1 MPVPFK
7 QRALEFYAKHGTRL
21 EIAFFVGGF
30 LVDAIFLSDVDD
42 LLAFI
47 QQVVFLI
54 VIAALIH
61 FEIVYRAEK
70 WKPEGRFVT
79 IWNYRILIMHFCLGT
94 LLNMYSLFYIKSSS
108 FLSSV
113 VFVVGMSALI
123 LANELPIVK
132 KAHVSL
138 KFGLYA
144 ICLFS
149 FYSILLPM
157 ILGFVGFL
165 PFTLSIVMT
174 VGTFFIQFKLLS
186 KSLPDFSILMRA
198 ILAPGFSVITL
209 FILFFFLGWIP
220 PVPIS
225 VAEQGIYHHI
235 EKSHDGYTLSIEKYP
250 SWKFWLSSDEDFKA
264 EPGDVIYF
272 YAQVY
277 SPARF
282 SDEIFIQW
290 SLKETN
296 GKWYIADRVP
306 MKILGGRKNG
316 FRGYANKSNYKAGEW
331 RIQLLTSNGQEISR
345 LYFDV
350 SIVDTNPART
360 FDKILK

>member
-1 MPVPFK
+1 MLVPLK
-7 QRALEFYAKHGTRL
+7 QRALEFYAKHETRL

-47 QQVVFLI
+47 QQVAFLI
-54 VIAALIH
+54 IIAALIH
-61 FEIVYRAEK
+61 FEIIYRAEK
-70 WKPEGRFVT
+70 WKPEGRMVPV
-79 IWNYRILIMHFCLGT
+79 WNYRVLIMHFCLGT

-113 VFVVGMSALI
+113 VFVAGMSALI
-123 LANELPIVK
+123 LANELPVVK
-132 KAHVSL
+132 KAHVGL

-149 FYSILLPM
+149 FYSILFPM

-174 VGTFFIQFKLLS
+174 LGTFFLQFKLLN
-186 KSLPDFSILMRA
+186 KALPDFSILLRA
-198 ILAPGFSVITL
+198 ILAPGFSVIAL
-209 FILFFFLGWIP
+209 FVLFFFLGWIP

-235 EKSHDGYTLSIEKYP
+235 EKTTTGYTLSTEQRA
-250 SWKFWLSSDEDFKA
+250 SWKFWHSGDEDFKA
-264 EPGDVIYF
+264 EPGDVIYY

-290 SLKETN
+290 SFKETN
-296 GKWYIADRVP
+296 GKWYTADRVP
-306 MKILGGRKNG
+306 MKILGGRQKG
-316 FRGYANKSNYKAGEW
+316 FRGYANKSNYKPGEW
-331 RIQLLTSNGQEISR
+331 RIQLLTSNSQEISR
-345 LYFDV
+345 LYFDISMV
-350 SIVDTNPART
+350 AVNPGRT
-360 FDKILK
+360 FEKIQR